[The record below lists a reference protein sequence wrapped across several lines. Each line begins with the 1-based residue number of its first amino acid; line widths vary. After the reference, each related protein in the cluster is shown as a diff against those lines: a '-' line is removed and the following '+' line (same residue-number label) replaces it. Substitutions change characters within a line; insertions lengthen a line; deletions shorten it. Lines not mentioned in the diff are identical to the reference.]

1 MCELIPDKESHSHL
15 SVSSLTE
22 TKTLIKVFTGTFSC
36 QNWFKVIIFYL
47 RELNRWSILG
57 FPKTPLLE
65 IFVKEEKI
73 PKRSLTLEK

>member
-47 RELNRWSILG
+47 RELTEGLYWDFL
-57 FPKTPLLE
+57 KLLYWK
-65 IFVKEEKI
+65 FLSKR
-73 PKRSLTLEK
+73 KRSQRGL